1 MPHEQMAQQLFEAQA
16 LLHDGSL
23 DITETNRKR
32 RMKATKRKEKKEKKE
47 TKEKKAEKEK
57 KEKKVE

>member
-1 MPHEQMAQQLFEAQA
+1 MPQQLFEAAA

-32 RMKATKRKEKKEKKE
+32 RMKAAERKEKKEKKE
-47 TKEKKAEKEK
+47 KEK
-57 KEKKVE
+57 

>member
-1 MPHEQMAQQLFEAQA
+1 MAQQLFEAQA

-32 RMKATKRKEKKEKKE
+32 RMKAAKRKEKKEKKE
-47 TKEKKAEKEK
+47 KYETKEK
-57 KEKKVE
+57 